1 MATEEMN
8 AGEIPAEETAA
19 EDEAAM
25 EAAKAAEKAEKEA
38 AKAAAKAEKE
48 AAKAAAKAEKEA
60 ARAARAEER
69 SAQREEKKV
78 ARQAAAEERSEQKA
92 AKQAEREAAAAQ
104 KKADQEAAAQE
115 KPEKPEKRSK
125 SKKAAAQEA
134 AAEEEAESPAV
145 SPPASVAPE
154 ADAASATSEAEAER
168 PSVLPA
174 KLGKEKKPRKAKKVK
189 LSSAKG
195 VRRAIRPIRSRT
207 QQTTAR
213 LIWAVFGMALV
224 IVAIVGFWLVIS
236 NQEDSTEVE
245 VLVAA
250 ADLTEG
256 NFVGYEDISMA
267 TIDIQGGSLAY
278 LPSSNLDS
286 LVGRVI
292 LRNVAQNTNL
302 SLDMFGSSIIDD
314 ESSQGSEVVF
324 ELEFPS
330 EATLD
335 PIGINPGD
343 RVVILI
349 GQAELPERFAFEV
362 VDVEAATENSI
373 SLEGSLDYQY
383 WWEQALGRYKSQE
396 AGVVFEIN
404 RVPDQSVPQL
414 CWRERYRQI
423 YQVEN
428 LPRDEYAQ
436 LMDELGCPEYFLES
450 GAGIPIPP
458 PDPDPDDTTDPETDG
473 TTPSESVADRL
484 ERDRYRTDRQVPDEI
499 NNPAPTD
506 GGGGDLGDLGDL
518 GIDLSGIGF
527 PEE

>member
-1 MATEEMN
+1 MATAEMN
-8 AGEIPAEETAA
+8 EGEIPAEETAA

-38 AKAAAKAEKE
+38 AKAAAKAEVE
-48 AAKAAAKAEKEA
+48 AARAAAKAEAEA
-60 ARAARAEER
+60 AKAARAEER
-69 SAQREEKKV
+69 AAKREERKAAK
-78 ARQAAAEERSEQKA
+78 QAAADERSEQKA

-115 KPEKPEKRSK
+115 KSEKAVSQE
-125 SKKAAAQEA
+125 AAGEEEAASPSASVAQEA
-134 AAEEEAESPAV
+134 
-145 SPPASVAPE
+145 
-154 ADAASATSEAEAER
+154 SEGDQ

-174 KLGKEKKPRKAKKVK
+174 KLSKEKKPRKTKKVK
-189 LSSAKG
+189 PSSTKS

-224 IVAIVGFWLVIS
+224 IVAIVGFWLVLS

-256 NFVGYEDISMA
+256 NFVVYEDISTA
-267 TIDIQGGSLAY
+267 TIDIQDGSLAY

-292 LRNVAQNTNL
+292 LRDVAQNTNL
-302 SLDMFGSSIIDD
+302 SLDMFGSSVID
-314 ESSQGSEVVF
+314 EEFSQDSEIVF
-324 ELEFPS
+324 ELSFPG

-335 PIGINPGD
+335 PGGVNPGD

-349 GQAELPERFAFEV
+349 GQAELPGRFAFEV
-362 VDVEAATENSI
+362 VDVEAVTENTI
-373 SLEGSLDYQY
+373 SLEGSIDYGY
-383 WWEQALGRYKSQE
+383 WWEQQLARYENQE
-396 AGVVFEIN
+396 GVVFEVD
-404 RVPDQSVPQL
+404 RVPDQTVPQL

-423 YQVEN
+423 YQIQP
-428 LPRDEYAQ
+428 LPRSDYEQ
-436 LMDELGCPEYFLES
+436 LIRELECPEYFLES
-450 GAGIPIPP
+450 GPGGTDIS
-458 PDPDPDDTTDPETDG
+458 DTETETEG
-473 TTPSESVADRL
+473 TTPADSVADRL
-484 ERDRYRTDRQVPDEI
+484 ESDRYIADRLVPDEI
-499 NNPAPTD
+499 NNPVATD
-506 GGGGDLGDLGDL
+506 GGDGGLEGLEDL
-518 GIDLSGIGF
+518 GIDFSGIGF

>member
-224 IVAIVGFWLVIS
+224 IVAIVGFWLVLS
-236 NQEDSTEVE
+236 NQEDDSTEVE

-256 NFVGYEDISMA
+256 NLVKYEDISIA
-267 TIDIQGGSLAY
+267 TIDIQDGSLAY

-286 LVGRVI
+286 LVDRVI

-324 ELEFPS
+324 ELEFPG

-362 VDVEAATENSI
+362 VDVEAATESTI

-383 WWEQALGRYKSQE
+383 WWEQQLGQYEGQE
-396 AGVVFEIN
+396 GVVFEIN

-423 YQVEN
+423 YQIGQ
-428 LPRDEYAQ
+428 LPTRSDYEQ
-436 LMDELGCPEYFLES
+436 LIEELGCPEYFLES
-450 GAGIPIPP
+450 GDGAPVLIP
-458 PDPDPDDTTDPETDG
+458 DPETDG
-473 TTPSESVADRL
+473 TTPSESVAERL
-484 ERDRYRTDRQVPDEI
+484 ESNRYTADRQVPNEI
-499 NNPAPTD
+499 NNPVETG

>member
-1 MATEEMN
+1 MTTEDMN
-8 AGEIPAEETAA
+8 AGEIPEEGTAA

-48 AAKAAAKAEKEA
+48 AAKAAAKVEAEA

-134 AAEEEAESPAV
+134 AAAEEAESPAV

-154 ADAASATSEAEAER
+154 ADAGSATSEAEEER

-174 KLGKEKKPRKAKKVK
+174 KLSKEKRPKKAKKVK
-189 LSSAKG
+189 PSSTKG
-195 VRRAIRPIRSRT
+195 IRRAIRPIRSRT

-267 TIDIQGGSLAY
+267 TIDIQDGSLAY

-349 GQAELPERFAFEV
+349 GQAELPKRFAFEV
-362 VDVEAATENSI
+362 VDVEAATENTI

-383 WWEQALGRYKSQE
+383 WWEQQLDQYKAQE
-396 AGVVFEIN
+396 GVVFEIN

-423 YQVEN
+423 YQVEA
-428 LPRDEYAQ
+428 LPRDEYVQ
-436 LMDELGCPEYFLES
+436 LMDDLDCPEYFLES
-450 GAGIPIPP
+450 GAGAPIPTP
-458 PDPDPDDTTDPETDG
+458 EPDPDDTTDPETEG

-484 ERDRYRTDRQVPDEI
+484 ENERYIEDRIVPDEI
-499 NNPAPTD
+499 NNPVET
-506 GGGGDLGDLGDL
+506 GGGGGGEGGLGDIFGDD
-518 GIDLSGIGF
+518 GFPGF

>member
-1 MATEEMN
+1 MTTEDMN
-8 AGEIPAEETAA
+8 AGEIPEEGTAA

-38 AKAAAKAEKE
+38 AKAAAKAEAE
-48 AAKAAAKAEKEA
+48 AAK
-60 ARAARAEER
+60 AARAEER
-69 SAQREEKKV
+69 AAKREERKATK
-78 ARQAAAEERSEQKA
+78 QAAAEERSEQKA

-104 KKADQEAAAQE
+104 KKADQEAAARE
-115 KPEKPEKRSK
+115 KSE
-125 SKKAAAQEA
+125 KAAAQEA
-134 AAEEEAESPAV
+134 AAAEEAESPAV
-145 SPPASVAPE
+145 SPPASVAPA
-154 ADAASATSEAEAER
+154 ADADSATSDAEER

-174 KLGKEKKPRKAKKVK
+174 KLSKEKRPKKAKKVK
-189 LSSAKG
+189 PSSAKG
-195 VRRAIRPIRSRT
+195 IRRAIRPIRSRT
-207 QQTTAR
+207 QQTNAR

-267 TIDIQGGSLAY
+267 TIDIQDGSLAY

-362 VDVEAATENSI
+362 VDVEAATENTI

-383 WWEQALGRYKSQE
+383 WWEQQLDQYKAQE
-396 AGVVFEIN
+396 GVVFEID

-423 YQVEN
+423 YQVEA
-428 LPRDEYAQ
+428 LPRDEYVQ
-436 LMDELGCPEYFLES
+436 LVDDLGCPDYFRQS
-450 GAGIPIPP
+450 GAGAPIPTP
-458 PDPDPDDTTDPETDG
+458 EPDPDDTTDPETDG

-484 ERDRYRTDRQVPDEI
+484 ENKRYTEDRLVPDEI
-499 NNPAPTD
+499 NNPVET
-506 GGGGDLGDLGDL
+506 GGGGGGEGDLGDIFGDD
-518 GIDLSGIGF
+518 GFPGF